1 MSGLTFLRMDERC
14 QQASARKEELAKK
27 VQGAVSL
34 LMGKIVSNNVKRRH
48 LNSGQRALRSR
59 SAHASR
65 QEASDANQSAVQI
78 VGPDHRAAS
87 AVRSI
92 HDSVVRNINPLAINA
107 HAIVTVL
114 SFPIGVINAL
124 RITAIAAGPFA
135 TVQAL
140 IPTVQLRVLMIVG
153 ASVTDCGN
161 RQHDSEYSKRC
172 MPKVI
177 IHLTRNPGISV

>member
-1 MSGLTFLRMDERC
+1 
-14 QQASARKEELAKK
+14 
-27 VQGAVSL
+27 
-34 LMGKIVSNNVKRRH
+34 
-48 LNSGQRALRSR
+48 
-59 SAHASR
+59 
-65 QEASDANQSAVQI
+65 
-78 VGPDHRAAS
+78 DHRTAS

-107 HAIVTVL
+107 YAIVTVL

-140 IPTVQLRVLMIVG
+140 IPSVQLRVLIIVG
-153 ASVTDCGN
+153 ASVTDCRS

-177 IHLTRNPGISV
+177 VHLTLRCGTDN